1 MLNSKRLVAFRQR
14 CLDTTADIMRLNQNG
29 VMTMFKSK
37 KLLSLTLAAVMLAAV
52 GTLPAYAAFEFDE
65 PRNETERLQLVD
77 RLIVEKQ
84 WDDALKQI
92 DLALKANPKNVQVQ
106 FKRAVVYTR
115 MGNRTM
121 AKRLLNQMISSY
133 PEIIE
138 PYNNLAAIYASE
150 GNYAKARELLTQAVT
165 LNPNFAMGYENLGDL
180 ALQGRHA
187 DEQLALEFYKK
198 ALAITPRDKPLARKT
213 KALEDKLQESNQ

>member
-1 MLNSKRLVAFRQR
+1 MLN
-14 CLDTTADIMRLNQNG
+14 I
-29 VMTMFKSK
+29 K
-37 KLLSLTLAAVMLAAV
+37 KLLPYGLAVILLSSAASFSLAA
-52 GTLPAYAAFEFDE
+52 TFEFEE

-84 WDDALKQI
+84 WDDALKQM
-92 DLALKANPKNVQVQ
+92 DLALKANPKNVQIQ

-115 MGNRTM
+115 MGQR
-121 AKRLLNQMISSY
+121 AKAKQALTDLIDRY
-133 PEIIE
+133 HEIVE

-150 GNYAKARELLTQAVT
+150 GNYTKATALLTQAVT

-187 DEQLALEFYKK
+187 DAQK
-198 ALAITPRDKPLARKT
+198 ALQYYEKALSITPNDKPLARKT
-213 KALEDKLQESNQ
+213 KALKAQLKEK

>member
-1 MLNSKRLVAFRQR
+1 
-14 CLDTTADIMRLNQNG
+14 
-29 VMTMFKSK
+29 MT
-37 KLLSLTLAAVMLAAV
+37 AVMLTAAAS
-52 GTLPAYAAFEFDE
+52 LPAFAAFEFDE

-84 WDDALKQI
+84 WDEALKQI

-115 MGNRTM
+115 MGNHTM
-121 AKRLLNQMISSY
+121 AKRLLNQMINAY

-187 DEQLALEFYKK
+187 DEHKALEYYKK
-198 ALAITPRDKPLARKT
+198 ALALTPNDKPLTRKT
-213 KALEDKLQESNQ
+213 KALEDKLQELN

>member
-1 MLNSKRLVAFRQR
+1 MLN
-14 CLDTTADIMRLNQNG
+14 I
-29 VMTMFKSK
+29 K
-37 KLLSLTLAAVMLAAV
+37 KLLPYGLAVILLSSAASFSLAA
-52 GTLPAYAAFEFDE
+52 TFEFEE

-84 WDDALKQI
+84 WDDALKQM
-92 DLALKANPKNVQVQ
+92 DLALKANPKNVQIQ

-115 MGNRTM
+115 MGQR
-121 AKRLLNQMISSY
+121 AKTKQALTDLIDRY
-133 PEIIE
+133 PEIVE

-150 GNYAKARELLTQAVT
+150 GNYTKATALLTQAVT

-187 DEQLALEFYKK
+187 DAQK
-198 ALAITPRDKPLARKT
+198 ALQYYEKALSITPNDKPLARKT
-213 KALEDKLQESNQ
+213 KALKAQLEEK